1 MILPLSYHGGQ
12 KKLCCHV
19 RYLGVHILSISN
31 YKQMY
36 KQYNFLKS
44 QIQMCNFYAEKQI
57 VLDSLPFFST
67 KIKRRKKISKKKEAQ
82 FFLLACCLGLPLH
95 SRAPRPGHADALVRS
110 VELQDMRQLATRN
123 TPNSILSKPVSFIL
137 TKCIRCIGFKVSF
150 LLCH

>member
-1 MILPLSYHGGQ
+1 MW
-12 KKLCCHV
+12 
-19 RYLGVHILSISN
+19 
-31 YKQMY
+31 
-36 KQYNFLKS
+36 
-44 QIQMCNFYAEKQI
+44 NFYAEKQK

-67 KIKRRKKISKKKEAQ
+67 KIKRRKKISKKEKPN

-137 TKCIRCIGFKVSF
+137 TKCIRCIGFKASF
-150 LLCH
+150 SLSLIQRKNQLEELQHSIFNLSQSLVGKEKTSPYYI